1 MKFFSLHA
9 ARLAARAA
17 AGIAILGTAIAAVPG
32 PASADYVSL
41 SWTATGDD
49 GTVGS
54 ASTYELRWSTTPVG
68 ADTAAWWGNA
78 TSAGTIPAPRTAGSR
93 ETFILNGLGSGLTY
107 YFVLLVGDEVPNWS
121 GFSNVASKAT
131 GSGTIL
137 ATPGSFAASAVGG
150 GVQLTWT
157 EPASDAGEGYH
168 LYRSSGSV
176 VDSSIAT
183 IALGTNSYLD
193 SDVTV
198 GTWYTYRIAC
208 YMGSN
213 EGQLA
218 EVSINVPAQSVA
230 ATEAIHGY
238 PNPARDKVTLRFT
251 GGTKDG
257 QPAHIK
263 LSIYDLSG
271 HLVAR
276 VLDQEMPAG
285 EQTYDWMCQSD
296 KGNRVAPGLYNAI
309 LESPRGREITRIAV
323 IP

>member
-1 MKFFSLHA
+1 MRFFFLHE

-17 AGIAILGTAIAAVPG
+17 AGIAILGAAIAAAPG
-32 PASADYVSL
+32 PASADSVSL

-49 GTVGS
+49 GTTGRAS
-54 ASTYELRWSTTPVG
+54 AYELRWSTTPVG

-78 TSAGTIPAPRTAGSR
+78 TSAGTIPAPKTAGSR
-93 ETFILNGLGSGLTY
+93 ETYIMNGLGSGLTY

-121 GFSNVASKAT
+121 GYSNVATKST
-131 GSGTIL
+131 GTGTTL

-183 IALGTNSYLD
+183 IALRTNSYTD
-193 SDVTV
+193 PNVVV
-198 GTWYTYRIAC
+198 GTTYTYRIAC
-208 YMGSN
+208 YMGTN

-218 EVSINVPAQSVA
+218 EVTINVPAQSVI
-230 ATEAIHGY
+230 ATESIHGY
-238 PNPARDKVTLRFT
+238 PNPASDKVTLRFT

-257 QPAHIK
+257 QPARLK

-271 HLVAR
+271 HLVAL
-276 VLDQEMPAG
+276 VFDQVMPAG

-309 LESPRGREITRIAV
+309 LEGPRGRVITRIAIV
-323 IP
+323 P